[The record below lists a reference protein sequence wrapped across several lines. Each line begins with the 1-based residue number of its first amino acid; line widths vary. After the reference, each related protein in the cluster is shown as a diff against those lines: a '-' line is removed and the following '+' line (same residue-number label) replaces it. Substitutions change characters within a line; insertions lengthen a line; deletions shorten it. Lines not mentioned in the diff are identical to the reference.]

1 MKKFLL
7 YLLLCLATVPIAKAQ
22 NGFDKMVELT
32 GIIMSS
38 DSLRYLPRVAV
49 RIKGTD
55 IGTLSNQQGVFS
67 LIAPKGST
75 LQFSSLGFKKEEYRL
90 PDTLSTNHYSLIQL
104 LTQDTFY
111 LPTTIVRPLM
121 TQAEFER
128 AFVNWD
134 IPPDQIEM
142 ARRNT
147 EINTL
152 RAMAYILPKDGAEHL
167 DQYQKAEASRLY
179 WLGGQPPGGITA
191 MPGGGF
197 AINPMAFAEF
207 FRAWKRGD
215 FKKKY

>member
-1 MKKFLL
+1 
-7 YLLLCLATVPIAKAQ
+7 
-22 NGFDKMVELT
+22 
-32 GIIMSS
+32 MSS